1 MREWLY
7 LAVVPV
13 FVFSLACFYRLLQR
27 DLVLSVV
34 PAGVTTWVVYYL
46 IHNFYARSLG
56 YVQSRK
62 QGGTG
67 QMKTL
72 FIRFARFTVLIF
84 VGLALLNMTL
94 LMLYDSGID
103 QGLLFIIAPVP
114 FIIVGVILMKFGDI
128 LKQPPKLTV
137 IRIESFP
144 KSNGPQIAGV
154 ISRHTGIDGVDDLLK
169 KLPVEFEVEAETSED
184 LKSPLVQLGCN

>member
-1 MREWLY
+1 MRQWLS
-7 LAVVPV
+7 LAV
-13 FVFSLACFYRLLQR
+13 FVAFVVSLACFVRLLQY

-34 PAGVTTWVVYYL
+34 LAGLTAGVVSNL
-46 IHNFYARSLG
+46 IRSFYA
-56 YVQSRK
+56 RK

-72 FIRFARFTVLIF
+72 SIGFARFLVLII
-84 VGLALLNMTL
+84 VGLALLTVTLNML
-94 LMLYDSGID
+94 KDSGLD
-103 QGLLFIIAPVP
+103 QSLVFLIALVPV
-114 FIIVGVILMKFGDI
+114 IIVGLILMKFGDI
-128 LKQPPKLTV
+128 PKQPPKLTV

-154 ISRHTGIDGVDDLLK
+154 ISRLTGMYGVDDLLN

-184 LKSPLVQLGCN
+184 LKSQLQQLGCN

>member
-1 MREWLY
+1 MRQWLS
-7 LAVVPV
+7 LAV
-13 FVFSLACFYRLLQR
+13 FVAFVVSLACFVRLLQY

-34 PAGVTTWVVYYL
+34 LAGLTAGFVSSL
-46 IHNFYARSLG
+46 IHSFYA
-56 YVQSRK
+56 RK

-84 VGLALLNMTL
+84 VGLFLLTVTLNML
-94 LMLYDSGID
+94 KDSGLH
-103 QGLLFIIAPVP
+103 QGLVFLITPVP
-114 FIIVGVILMKFGDI
+114 FIIVGLILLKFGDN
-128 LKQPPKLTV
+128 LWQPPKLSV

-154 ISRHTGIDGVDDLLK
+154 ISRLTGMYGVDDLLK

-184 LKSPLVQLGCN
+184 LKSQLQQLGCN